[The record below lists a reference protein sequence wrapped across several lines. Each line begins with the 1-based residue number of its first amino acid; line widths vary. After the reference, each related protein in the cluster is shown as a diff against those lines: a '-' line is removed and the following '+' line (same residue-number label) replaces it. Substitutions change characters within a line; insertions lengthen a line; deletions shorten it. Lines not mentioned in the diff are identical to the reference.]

1 MLMQEENRISY
12 DIRGCAF
19 KVHKELGP
27 GLFESVYELALPYE
41 LRQLGYNVK
50 DHVMIPVVHA
60 SIKMD
65 KGFKSDILVND
76 KVIIEVKSVE
86 DLKNLYH
93 KHLLK
98 YIRLSKLKLGL
109 LINFNTSFL
118 KDKES
123 IVRMISEY

>member
-1 MLMQEENRISY
+1 MQEENKISY

-27 GLFESVYELALPYE
+27 GLFESVYELALSYE
-41 LRQLGYNVK
+41 LRLLGYDVK
-50 DHVMIPVVHA
+50 NQITIPVTYA
-60 SIKMD
+60 EIKLD

-76 KVIIEVKSVE
+76 LVIVEVKSVE
-86 DLKNLYH
+86 NLKSLYY
-93 KHLLK
+93 KQLLN

-123 IVRMISEY
+123 IVRMINEF